1 MQNSTLLLLKPFNTT
16 KDIAQRW
23 ECSNMHIYR
32 LVERG
37 ELRATRIGKL
47 LRFSSE
53 DVLAYEA
60 RATHDGEIS

>member
-1 MQNSTLLLLKPFNTT
+1 
-16 KDIAQRW
+16 
-23 ECSNMHIYR
+23 MHIYR